1 MTFLELMQDHGLN
14 SLIIAILVFI
24 LTAIVKMPLKKLAA
38 RSKDKS
44 KYTRYITFLPLII
57 SFGITILYEYILN
70 GKVVFTEDILKLWL
84 TSSSLSLAIYA
95 FKEKFFPG
103 SKKIMTEEEIAENEE
118 AIEKMNEAISDR
130 NLTVGEVESAITNVK
145 TESTTDSSKEK
156 IILRGRSEK

>member
-95 FKEKFFPG
+95 F
-103 SKKIMTEEEIAENEE
+103 SWQ
-118 AIEKMNEAISDR
+118 
-130 NLTVGEVESAITNVK
+130 
-145 TESTTDSSKEK
+145 
-156 IILRGRSEK
+156 